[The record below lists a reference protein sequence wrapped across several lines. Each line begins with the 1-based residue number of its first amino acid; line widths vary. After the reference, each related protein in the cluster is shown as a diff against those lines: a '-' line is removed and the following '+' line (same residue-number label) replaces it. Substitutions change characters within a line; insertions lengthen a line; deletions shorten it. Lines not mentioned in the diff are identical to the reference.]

1 MNYLFFKNK
10 FRKQNKIL
18 LFLICF
24 LLIIFISNKLFN
36 FYKKNKSNQHII
48 NLTDNWIHKVTIK
61 NDPTAIQKLF
71 CKDGSLLGTVSQT
84 KRTGVKIRQYFEYFA
99 KLKGIHVVKK
109 EYDISKVTSQVYLN
123 TAFIT
128 WKWDDID
135 TPITARMSF
144 LYRDDCIFQLHSSQ
158 LPEVNKGLRQIM

>member
-1 MNYLFFKNK
+1 
-10 FRKQNKIL
+10 
-18 LFLICF
+18 
-24 LLIIFISNKLFN
+24 
-36 FYKKNKSNQHII
+36 
-48 NLTDNWIHKVTIK
+48 
-61 NDPTAIQKLF
+61 
-71 CKDGSLLGTVSQT
+71 LLGTVSQT

>member
-1 MNYLFFKNK
+1 MNYLFFKKK

-24 LLIIFISNKLFN
+24 LSIIFFSNKIFH
-36 FYKKNKSNQHII
+36 FYKNKSNQHII
-48 NLTDNWIHKVTIK
+48 NLTDNWIHQVTIQ

-84 KRTGVKIRQYFEYFA
+84 KRMGEKIRQYFEYFA
-99 KLKGIHVVKK
+99 KLKGIQVVKK
-109 EYDISKVTSQVYLN
+109 EYNISKVTNRVYLN

-128 WKWDDID
+128 WKWDAID
-135 TPITARMSF
+135 TPLTARMSF
-144 LYRDDCIFQLHSSQ
+144 LYRDNCIFQLHSSQ
-158 LPEVNKGLRQIM
+158 LPDANKGLKQIM